1 MNHPEGQIDIEKVNI
16 AEIRQRYV
24 LSDLMVY
31 AENHLIAIVS
41 GFIAIAFLCATAV
54 NGFSLNAF
62 FGGDAIFVPNR
73 THNSFDFAYLVTAI
87 GIIITTL
94 LGEKKSISLMQVI
107 GKVYMLVWLIGLM
120 RFGSNSYSEWTSF
133 MNFVLGSFL
142 VVAGSVLQDYRH
154 DLLISKLIAKERHTR
169 NYVIMEKLKN
179 SNFRYSVQRKNF
191 YSGEI
196 YCCEDVSD
204 TSCIRGEF
212 I

>member
-1 MNHPEGQIDIEKVNI
+1 MNCPEGQIDIENVNI
-16 AEIRQRYV
+16 AEIRQCYA
-24 LSDLMVY
+24 LSDLKVY

-41 GFIAIAFLCATAV
+41 GIIAIAFLCAAAV
-54 NGFSLNAF
+54 KGFSLNVF
-62 FGGDAIFVPNR
+62 FVSDTFFEPNR
-73 THNSFDFAYLVTAI
+73 AHNSFDFAYLITAM
-87 GIIITTL
+87 GIIVTTL

-120 RFGSNSYSEWTSF
+120 GFGSYNYSEWTSF

-142 VVAGSVLQDYRH
+142 FVTGSVLQNYRH
-154 DLLISKLIAKERHTR
+154 DLLVSKLIAKERHTG
-169 NYVIMEKLKN
+169 NYVIMEKIKN

-191 YSGEI
+191 YSKEV

-204 TSCIRGEF
+204 TGCIRGEF